1 MSDID
6 GENFNATISG
16 GSSRALDGSV
26 GGQFIIPPHPQE
38 SRSYVFFDG
47 HAASH
52 QVNPDDLPA
61 NP

>member
-6 GENFNATISG
+6 GVNFNAANSA

-26 GGQFIIPPHPQE
+26 GGAFVELPHPQE

-52 QVNPDDLPA
+52 KIDDLPA